1 MYKMKVVINYTI
13 YLGECKIE
21 DYVTYIEQRH
31 KEITKELGYDICC
44 NTYGIHRNAE
54 RLHIHYHTIN
64 EFIVTEKKKIYKD
77 KGLISK
83 IKRLK
88 TYEIHTLPY
97 KEFVIPEVKLSV
109 NYEDALDYDEK
120 KVLAYPLKEYD
131 TNEDM
136 GKEVEEERCKGIG
149 VKRLDDLRKYANSL
163 YVKSKKQYEK
173 QEKKKTNKDD
183 LYSYLDKVV
192 IKSNLYELEQ
202 DIQSLVRYVVK
213 MMLMYYKENCK
224 NFSIHQLKN
233 QAVNYLYFS
242 DVINENQICN
252 YMNI

>member
-21 DYVTYIEQRH
+21 EYVEYIEQRH
-31 KEITKELGYDICC
+31 KEIMSELGYDICC

-64 EFIVTEKKKIYKD
+64 EFEVTEKKKIYKD

-83 IKRLK
+83 IKRLGV
-88 TYEIHTLPY
+88 YQNYTLPN
-97 KEFVIPEVKLSV
+97 KDFVIPEVKLSI
-109 NYEDALDYDEK
+109 NYKGALDYDEV

-131 TNEDM
+131 ANADM
-136 GKEVEEERCKGIG
+136 IKEVELKKCKGLG
-149 VKRLDDLRKYANSL
+149 EKKMEELRKYANSL
-163 YVKSKKQYEK
+163 YIKTKKQYEK
-173 QEKKKTNKDD
+173 KEKQKTSKED
-183 LYSYLDKVV
+183 LYTYLDKVV
-192 IKSNLYELEQ
+192 VKSNLYELDE
-202 DIQSLVRYVVK
+202 DIQSHVRYVVK
-213 MMLMYYKENCK
+213 MMLIYYKENCK

-242 DVINENQICN
+242 DVINESQICN